1 MVSLTTFR
9 PDPLRM
15 TILPNSAAMGYASPP
30 CPWARG
36 WNRAPATTAPSTPP
50 LSLSVNAMIWSN
62 GPRQINLASPVEIGH
77 QSSLREPTGW

>member
-50 LSLSVNAMIWSN
+50 LSLSV
-62 GPRQINLASPVEIGH
+62 
-77 QSSLREPTGW
+77 